1 MSPERELN
9 VIGSG
14 KGLGQWGFLNFPPK
28 LPNSHSLDA
37 LPMCLSTEPNKEWAA
52 KKYLCKVTEERN
64 RKGKKEERMTEREK
78 ERKGRRERGD
88 RWGSG
93 EGRQTID
100 RRKNSEA
107 KKS

>member
-9 VIGSG
+9 VTGSG
-14 KGLGQWGFLNFPPK
+14 KGLGQWGIPNYPPK
-28 LPNSHSLDA
+28 LPNNHSLDA
-37 LPMCLSTEPNKEWAA
+37 LSICLSTVPNKEWAA

-64 RKGKKEERMTEREK
+64 RKEKKEERMTEREK

-107 KKS
+107 KKP